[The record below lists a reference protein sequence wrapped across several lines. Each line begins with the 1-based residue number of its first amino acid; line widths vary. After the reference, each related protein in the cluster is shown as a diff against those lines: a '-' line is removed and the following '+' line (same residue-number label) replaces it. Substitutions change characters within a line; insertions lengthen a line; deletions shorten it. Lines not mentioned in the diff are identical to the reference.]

1 MSLER
6 LYQKFENQ
14 INATSTVFKRYLY
27 DDVQWDSRLIG
38 IVGPRGTGK
47 TTLMLQ
53 YIKEELN
60 LKKALYV
67 SADDLYFANHSLYD
81 LAEDFYQHDGKHLFI
96 DEIHKYPEWSPTLK
110 NIYDSFP
117 KLKIVFTGSSV
128 LEILKGTAD
137 LSRRALMYHLQ
148 GLSFREY
155 LNWRHGQNIQ
165 PHALTDILKN
175 NINIGDIEHPLPLFK
190 DYLNNGYYPFAIE
203 NGFTA
208 RLDQVILQTLETD
221 IPQFAQLSVST
232 SRKLKHLLTIIAE
245 SVPFKPNFSKIAEIL
260 GVSRNSLEDYFLH
273 MEKAGLIVQVRNE
286 TKGIRALGKVS
297 KVYLDN
303 PNLAFHLAGNNP
315 NAGNIRE
322 TFFANQMRLR
332 HSLTS
337 HTEVDFSIGDFYFE
351 IGGKG
356 KGQNQL
362 PKDKNAFV
370 VKDNIET
377 GLRNT
382 IPLWTFGLNY

>member
-1 MSLER
+1 MGLER

-14 INATSTVFKRYLY
+14 INTTDIDFKRYLY

-60 LKKALYV
+60 LKTALYV
-67 SADDLYFANHSLYD
+67 SADDLYFVNHSLYD
-81 LAEDFYQHDGKHLFI
+81 LAEDFYQHNGKHLFI

-165 PHALTDILKN
+165 PHALKDILKN
-175 NINIGDIEHPLPLFK
+175 NINVGDIEHPLPIFK

-203 NGFTA
+203 NGFTT

-260 GVSRNSLEDYFLH
+260 GVSRNSLEDYFWH

-286 TKGIRALGKVS
+286 TKGIRGLGKVS

-332 HSLTS
+332 HTLTS
-337 HTEVDFSIGDFYFE
+337 HTEVDFSIGDFHFE

-370 VKDNIET
+370 VKDNIEI
-377 GLRNT
+377 GFRNT
-382 IPLWTFGLNY
+382 IPLWAFGLNY

>member
-1 MSLER
+1 MNLER

-14 INATSTVFKRYLY
+14 INATGTDFKRYLY

-38 IVGPRGTGK
+38 IVGPRGIGK

-60 LKKALYV
+60 RKEALYV
-67 SADDLYFANHSLYD
+67 SADDLFFANHSLYD
-81 LAEDFYQHDGKHLFI
+81 LAEDFYQHNGKRLFI
-96 DEIHKYPEWSPTLK
+96 DEIHKYPNWSPTLK

-137 LSRRALMYHLQ
+137 LSRRALMYQLQ

-155 LNWRHGQNIQ
+155 LNWRHDQNIQ
-165 PHALTDILKN
+165 PHALNEILKN
-175 NINIGDIEHPLPLFK
+175 KINIGDIEHPLPIFK

-203 NGFTA
+203 NGFTN

-303 PNLAFHLAGNNP
+303 PNLAFHLAGKSVNE
-315 NAGNIRE
+315 GNIRE

-332 HSLTS
+332 HAAVSS
-337 HTEVDFSIGDFYFE
+337 DWQ
-351 IGGKG
+351 K
-356 KGQNQL
+356 
-362 PKDKNAFV
+362 
-370 VKDNIET
+370 
-377 GLRNT
+377 
-382 IPLWTFGLNY
+382 TFHEYCLH

>member
-6 LYQKFENQ
+6 LYQKFEHQ
-14 INATSTVFKRYLY
+14 INATGTDFKRYLY

-38 IVGPRGTGK
+38 IVGPRGIGK

-60 LKKALYV
+60 RKEALYV
-67 SADDLYFANHSLYD
+67 SADDLFFANHSLYD
-81 LAEDFYQHDGKHLFI
+81 LAEDFYQHNGKRLFI
-96 DEIHKYPEWSPTLK
+96 DEIHKYPNWSPTLK

-137 LSRRALMYHLQ
+137 LSRRALMYQLQ

-155 LNWRHGQNIQ
+155 LNWRHGQNIE
-165 PHALTDILKN
+165 PHALNEILKN
-175 NINIGDIEHPLPLFK
+175 KINIGDIEHPLPIFK

-203 NGFTA
+203 NGFTN

-286 TKGIRALGKVS
+286 TKGIRGLGKVS

-315 NAGNIRE
+315 NSGNIRE

-332 HSLTS
+332 HTLTS
-337 HTEVDFSIGDFYFE
+337 HTEVDFRIGDFHFE

-362 PKDKNAFV
+362 PKDKNALV
-370 VKDNIET
+370 VKDNIEI
-377 GLRNT
+377 GFRNT
-382 IPLWTFGLNY
+382 IPLWAFGLNY